1 MASFFYLIHLKM
13 RSMLLE
19 KVDFLFI
26 GMGAANSLLL
36 LKMHENDLLKN
47 KKIAII
53 EPNSKVVNDRNFCF
67 WCTED
72 ELLNLNLEDLVSS
85 KWNQIK
91 VVNRTSQ
98 TISPLNYYHIR
109 GIDLYNKV
117 KATLNNHKISY
128 YKDPLSTEPLVKHE
142 SFVINLPETKIEA
155 KIVFDSR
162 PPTYEIA
169 QKNQSHLLQSFYGW
183 EVIVQ
188 DYTFDKSTM
197 VMMDFDIPQNN
208 CCQFMYILPFSEN
221 KALFEVTRFGKEKIT
236 RKEAEKLLTDYL
248 IHQDFS
254 YQIIEEERGVIPM
267 SSTQIAEVNFGKNWI
282 ITGARAN
289 LIKPTTGY
297 AFHSMAI
304 DAQKQVEAMLNHK
317 SLLRHKHATRFKF
330 YDNLLLKILE
340 ETPQHGKR
348 IFQALFN
355 HVPINNVL
363 TFLSE
368 KSTLKNEL
376 YLFSKLPILLFL
388 RIAFKDISYRFTT
401 IPPALL
407 AGFTT
412 FIAICLYALNLEK
425 VLFLFLG
432 MGFLSIGLSHGALDY
447 LTDKTIQ
454 NNLHYLKFILS
465 YLIKGALLGLLW
477 FVLPDLALLV
487 FIAFSAWHF
496 GQADV
501 KEWNHKQGLNSF
513 LWGLIV
519 LINILFFHLH
529 ETITVLQHINGLKI
543 HHFFDALSPQ
553 HVFIGKLWIS
563 FGSLIFI
570 AYNKSRLMLLTWCY
584 LMFSSWLPLLIS
596 FGIYFVVQHSTHG
609 WKHLKKDLK
618 IDSYPLWLKSL
629 PFSTGGALIFLIFA
643 LVNSSHYLG
652 LFFILLS
659 CISVPHVIS
668 MNHFYKQFKQK
679 GIKV

>member
-1 MASFFYLIHLKM
+1 MHSKLF
-13 RSMLLE
+13 E
-19 KVDFLFI
+19 QVDFLFI

-47 KKIAII
+47 KRIAIV
-53 EPNSKVVNDRNFCF
+53 EPNRKIVNDRNFCF
-67 WCTED
+67 WSTEE
-72 ELLNLNLEDLVSS
+72 ELLNLSLEDLVSS
-85 KWNQIK
+85 KWKQIK
-91 VVNRTSQ
+91 VANRACQ
-98 TISPLNYYHIR
+98 TISPLYYNHIR

-117 KATLNNHKISY
+117 KVTLNDYDINY
-128 YKDPLSTEPLVKHE
+128 YSDFLNTSPLIKPE
-142 SFVINLPETKIEA
+142 SFVINLSETTLEA
-155 KIVFDSR
+155 KMIFDSR

-183 EVIVQ
+183 EVMAQ

-236 RKEAEKLLTDYL
+236 REEAEKLLTDYL
-248 IHQDFS
+248 HHQGFS
-254 YQIIEEERGVIPM
+254 YQIIEEERGVVPM
-267 SSTQIAEVNFGKNWI
+267 SSTQIAEVNFGENWI
-282 ITGARAN
+282 NTGARAN

-317 SLLRHKHATRFKF
+317 SILRQKHATRFNF

-401 IPPALL
+401 IPPVLL

-412 FIAICLYALNLEK
+412 LIAICLYALNLEK
-425 VLFLFLG
+425 ILFLFLG
-432 MGFLSIGLSHGALDY
+432 MGFLSVGLSHGALDY

-454 NNLHYLKFILS
+454 NKPHFLKFILS
-465 YLIKGALLGLLW
+465 YSIKGALLGLLW
-477 FVLPDLALLV
+477 IILPDLALLV

-529 ETITVLQHINGLKI
+529 ETTTVLQHINGLKI
-543 HHFFDALSPQ
+543 HHFFDELSTE
-553 HVFIGKLWIS
+553 HVFLGKLSIS

-570 AYNKSRLMLLTWCY
+570 AYNKSRFMLLTWCY
-584 LMFSSWLPLLIS
+584 LMLTSCLPLLIS
-596 FGIYFVVQHSTHG
+596 FGIYFVIQHSMHG
-609 WKHLKKDLK
+609 WMHLKKDLK

-629 PFSTGGALIFLIFA
+629 PFSAGGALIFLIFA
-643 LVNSSHYLG
+643 VVNSSHYLG
-652 LFFILLS
+652 IFFILLS
-659 CISVPHVIS
+659 CISMPHVLS
-668 MNHFYKQFKQK
+668 MNHFYKRFNNKTN
-679 GIKV
+679 